1 MEKKNNGGKAY
12 DPDRELEE
20 LFNRY
25 HLDDKTNGRKKSEAP
40 KKIDNKG
47 ISMNSRVPSGDHY
60 KNINVDKYEDV
71 QSGRTDMPV
80 RHKTA
85 NPQSKNLSKK
95 KPVSQDKI
103 SQKYQTN
110 NANHSKPK
118 NKVSHN
124 SMLNEKYVERLPKQ
138 YHDNDINT
146 KRNTSNKRPNQSGH
160 NENVNRSNTVKR
172 KSFKHKM
179 RDFKVFMKALFCFIG
194 AKIVSPFTKRKN
206 MKAQEYI
213 NDETAPRYKGEV
225 YFNNHNPQ
233 NREVYEP
240 TTNES
245 ESSRNKKK
253 RETGKLTISKI
264 IKKPK
269 GRKRNKREK
278 KLFFKYISIMVVMTI
293 IVTSWTMS
301 CLNDVFAFNKKQEV
315 VKVVIPKDAKRN
327 DIVKILKKDKLITH
341 KFFCKFVLS
350 LTSQIDKSKEEFLPG
365 VYYIRKDIGVENM
378 LKSFKPQNLT
388 QTVTVS
394 IPEGFTIDQIA
405 ERLEKNKV
413 CSKKAFYGNLDQ
425 QIYDYGFAKTAQK
438 KNGRYHD
445 LEGYLFPDTYQFYVG
460 DNPSRVVKKMLGQF
474 NTKWTSEFEK
484 KAKAKGMTVDEVIT
498 LASIIQKEALGEK
511 QMKQISSVFHNRLKK
526 SSSFPTLQ
534 SDATAHY
541 VNTDIKDKTNK
552 SKYDSYLKKYD
563 TYQCTGLPVGAICNP
578 GEEAIRAALEPDSSS
593 YMYFCHDTK
602 SKRIYL
608 ANTLSQQ
615 EANQRRAGITK
626 K

>member
-20 LFNRY
+20 LLNRY
-25 HLDDKTNGRKKSEAP
+25 HLDDKTNERKKSEAP

-47 ISMNSRVPSGDHY
+47 ISMNTRVPSGDHY

-95 KPVSQDKI
+95 KPVPHDKI

-110 NANHSKPK
+110 NANHSKTI

-124 SMLNEKYVERLPKQ
+124 SMSNEQYVERLPKQ

-146 KRNTSNKRPNQSGH
+146 KRNTTNRRPNQSGQ
-160 NENVNRSNTVKR
+160 NENVNRANTVKR

-194 AKIVSPFTKRKN
+194 AKIASPFTKRKN
-206 MKAQEYI
+206 MKAKEYI

-233 NREVYEP
+233 NREVYQP
-240 TTNES
+240 TTNEN

-264 IKKPK
+264 LKKPK

-278 KLFFKYISIMVVMTI
+278 KLFFKYISIMIVMTI
-293 IVTSWTMS
+293 VVTSWTMS
-301 CLNDVFAFNKKQEV
+301 CLNDVFAFNKKDEV
-315 VKVVIPKDAKRN
+315 VKVVIPKDAERN

-341 KFFCKFVLS
+341 KNFCKFVLS
-350 LTSQIDKSKEEFLPG
+350 VTSQLDRRKEVFLPG

-394 IPEGFTIDQIA
+394 IPEGYTIDQIA
-405 ERLEKNKV
+405 EKLEKKKV

-425 QIYDYGFAKTAQK
+425 QIYDYGFAKTAQN

-474 NTKWTSEFEK
+474 DTKWTSEFDK
-484 KAKAKGMTVDEVIT
+484 KAKDMGMTVDEVIT
-498 LASIIQKEALGEK
+498 LASIIQKETGNPT
-511 QMKQISSVFHNRLKK
+511 QMKQISCVFHNRLKK
-526 SSSFPTLQ
+526 SSTYSRLQ
-534 SDATAHY
+534 SDATIDY
-541 VNTDIKDKTNK
+541 VTKYIEKRTNE
-552 SKYDSYLKKYD
+552 SEYDSFRKKYN
-563 TYQCTGLPVGAICNP
+563 TYKCSGLPVGAICNP
-578 GEEAIRAALEPDSSS
+578 GENAIRAVLEPENEN
-593 YMYFCHDTK
+593 YLYFCHNKDTGD
-602 SKRIYL
+602 IYL
-608 ANTLSQQ
+608 TDNLTQHNINLKK
-615 EANQRRAGITK
+615 AGLK